1 VATAKQILDS
11 LIARLPDEL
20 RLEACRIG
28 YEFHRRCKDNTDRMG
43 GYARSAHVI
52 RLYLETIRNKHQI
65 QMTNSQNST
74 NQPARG
80 GLVLRTCSFVHWNL
94 FRISDFGFRVL
105 PPFVLNRGVQQ
116 RKMRVKTRMRGEGD
130 RRVWP
135 TLLCFECICLCVFAS
150 LLFTLWLEIEFTKL

>member
-1 VATAKQILDS
+1 MMAS

-43 GYARSAHVI
+43 GYAPSAHVI

-80 GLVLRTCSFVHWNL
+80 GLVLRTCSFVHWNF
-94 FRISDFGFRVL
+94 FRISAFGFRVL
-105 PPFVLNRGVQQ
+105 PPFVLNRAVQQ
-116 RKMRVKTRMRGEGD
+116 TKMRLKTRLWGVRD
-130 RRVWP
+130 RQ
-135 TLLCFECICLCVFAS
+135 LCRLCSASNPFALAAS
-150 LLFTLWLEIEFTKL
+150 RLC